1 MGLHP
6 SERWMVRH
14 IEEHLRKKDPDLDAF
29 LAGRSALRHAR
40 VVIRAMYLVP
50 PVLLALGLALDAIVP
65 LVAGTVTAPLVP
77 VIAQSLIRRGFPS
90 SRHRRLRRPS

>member
-6 SERWMVRH
+6 SEQWKVRH
-14 IEEHLRKKDPDLDAF
+14 IEEHLCDKDPDLDAF
-29 LAGRSALRHAR
+29 LAGRSALRHAQ
-40 VVIRAMYLVP
+40 VVIWATYLVP
-50 PVLLALGLALDAIVP
+50 PVLLALGLVLDAIVP

-77 VIAQSLIRRGFPS
+77 IIARSLIRRGFPS